1 MFQMHVLIR
10 KLRSLHTISDEEAA
24 AMAAAI
30 ADTKVLKRGDYI
42 AEDGSE
48 PKHSTVMIEGIAC
61 RYKTFDDGR
70 RQILSFQYPGDM
82 TDLYSYVM
90 KKLNHA
96 VGALSDCSVAAYS
109 SRKGC
114 CALRAISKPRLH
126 FLARYS
132 DRYLDFAWR
141 VFGNGKFR

>member
-70 RQILSFQYPGDM
+70 RQS
-82 TDLYSYVM
+82 
-90 KKLNHA
+90 
-96 VGALSDCSVAAYS
+96 
-109 SRKGC
+109 
-114 CALRAISKPRLH
+114 
-126 FLARYS
+126 
-132 DRYLDFAWR
+132 
-141 VFGNGKFR
+141 